1 MTKIQLTN
9 ARASGKCRDAY
20 FDLAYEIVLRQLVPV
35 EDLKNKEMLRQLQ
48 NMKQAQEQELITV
61 ESAQRA
67 QFLEFSSAWDNY
79 MSDYEATAYLSLE
92 KLKEKQLLEIKQL
105 HDRVR
110 KEQSVKITF
119 TKELMDMRKKVQKLL
134 SSKRYE
140 EAEEL
145 NNECNMK
152 EQEEKDGQE
161 DTIAIL
167 THREETKLR
176 RRQQMALGALLKRIQ
191 RDRNEQLKHRQID
204 SQRLI
209 QRNKNLLLD
218 LLNKQSMETRRT
230 NMFLRFALG
239 ARSPEKAKYFK
250 SRLFYDPNDSKLR
263 AGNRAQTTNQGMR
276 MGKFSREG
284 PRYAKTA
291 DRQSRTAEQQE

>member
-1 MTKIQLTN
+1 MNLTE
-9 ARASGKCRDAY
+9 ARRAALK
-20 FDLAYEIVLRQLVPV
+20 F

-152 EQEEKDGQE
+152 E
-161 DTIAIL
+161 
-167 THREETKLR
+167 
-176 RRQQMALGALLKRIQ
+176 
-191 RDRNEQLKHRQID
+191 
-204 SQRLI
+204 
-209 QRNKNLLLD
+209 
-218 LLNKQSMETRRT
+218 
-230 NMFLRFALG
+230 
-239 ARSPEKAKYFK
+239 
-250 SRLFYDPNDSKLR
+250 
-263 AGNRAQTTNQGMR
+263 
-276 MGKFSREG
+276 
-284 PRYAKTA
+284 
-291 DRQSRTAEQQE
+291 